1 MAVKQTIALI
11 GAADE
16 LCTVLVKK
24 LAEAKFPLLF
34 ISNDGYRYQQLTD
47 QIKSD
52 IPNADL
58 EITDCAKEGCWEADI
73 IALFD
78 NITLERELVE
88 RIKSVSTQK
97 IVICISTSDCDHS
110 ASINTKDLQQ
120 MLPNSQVIQVFHDTA
135 GLELLVSGTDQEGIE
150 LVSRIFESAGF
161 IIKES
166 ISAN

>member
-1 MAVKQTIALI
+1 MAVKQTIAFI

-24 LAEAKFPLLF
+24 LAEANYPLLF

-52 IPNADL
+52 IPNADI

-78 NITLERELVE
+78 NATLEKELIE
-88 RIKSVSTQK
+88 RIKVVATQK
-97 IVICISTSDCDHS
+97 IVICISTSDSHNS
-110 ASINTKDLQQ
+110 SSIKTKDLQQ
-120 MLPNSQVIQVFHDTA
+120 MLPNSKVIQVFHDTA
-135 GLELLVSGTDQEGIE
+135 GLELLVSGATQEAIE
-150 LVSRIFESAGF
+150 FVSKIFENAGF
-161 IIKES
+161 IITEKV
-166 ISAN
+166 